1 MPSQDWGQVHFWR
14 YLGPVGGGCSRHS
27 PGRGVGPCQVLGS
40 SGAYLLPFYHLY
52 LYSFA
57 LIFKEISFLF
67 PLFLSL
73 PSSPA
78 FLTLLLSAPD
88 LPPAL
93 ALCPFP
99 TVFLRTSSQG
109 VHPRLGGSPG
119 CCEEEWEPQA
129 TSGFIP
135 PGVGGG
141 RAGASLHWQDGGVSQ
156 PRPGLYRIPATS
168 AQCTDFR
175 ECQSRQPHSC
185 WRLRTGR
192 RIRDLERAPKESDSL
207 DRRGRLPAGT
217 TVPFIFIFCFSCI
230 SCISTLNT

>member
-27 PGRGVGPCQVLGS
+27 PGRGVEPCQVLGS
-40 SGAYLLPFYHLY
+40 IGAYLFPFYHLY

-73 PSSPA
+73 SSSPA

-109 VHPRLGGSPG
+109 VHPRLGGVSWVLRG
-119 CCEEEWEPQA
+119 
-129 TSGFIP
+129 
-135 PGVGGG
+135 GVGAPSHLWVHPARG
-141 RAGASLHWQDGGVSQ
+141 RGRTRGSQPPLAGWRSLPAKTRTLSRPSHICSMYRLQGVSE
-156 PRPGLYRIPATS
+156 PS
-168 AQCTDFR
+168 A
-175 ECQSRQPHSC
+175 
-185 WRLRTGR
+185 
-192 RIRDLERAPKESDSL
+192 
-207 DRRGRLPAGT
+207 
-217 TVPFIFIFCFSCI
+217 PF
-230 SCISTLNT
+230 LLAAEDWEENQGP